1 MKSNI
6 DFDSR
11 GLRSSR
17 KTINWMYAIA
27 STMDDTEDKHA
38 RYRVLGYRDE
48 VHRPTL
54 YFTSH
59 FRNYDNTTKHSGEG
73 NAKTI
78 TLGLLLAFPSDRKTD
93 LPALLAFILC
103 VSSSIIENRRSMIK
117 SIQLYHIF
125 RASLIRQFLI
135 FYFSSLVTKRL
146 VTRVVYFSSL
156 VTKQNGIE

>member
-1 MKSNI
+1 
-6 DFDSR
+6 
-11 GLRSSR
+11 
-17 KTINWMYAIA
+17 MYAIV

-54 YFTSH
+54 YFTSR
-59 FRNYDNTTKHSGEG
+59 FRNNDNTTKHSGEG

-103 VSSSIIENRRSMIK
+103 ASSSIIENRRSMI
-117 SIQLYHIF
+117 
-125 RASLIRQFLI
+125 
-135 FYFSSLVTKRL
+135 
-146 VTRVVYFSSL
+146 
-156 VTKQNGIE
+156 